1 MKWLWPGWLLCALTA
16 GLFVYMNAVQGSDF
30 SKLLGGLKT
39 PDAMCLTGYD
49 LSGARGLFD
58 RLVEDLSVAK
68 AESRS
73 SASELYVAIHASSDL
88 LFPPLM
94 ALSLAFLGFAALH
107 SRGAHSEMPRL
118 VRIGLGLVWALA
130 FVYLVS
136 DFIENA
142 VADAMFGPDALK
154 AGLNEQ
160 LVFVL
165 QVLTASKFLTLF
177 TAFGI
182 IAMLWVWRLKSRVQ
196 AASLPTK
203 Q

>member
-16 GLFVYMNAVQGSDF
+16 GLFVYMNAVEGPEF
-30 SKLLGGLKT
+30 SRFVGEMKT
-39 PDAMCLTGYD
+39 PDAMYLTGYD
-49 LSGARGLFD
+49 LPGARALFNK
-58 RLVEDLSVAK
+58 LVEDFAV
-68 AESRS
+68 ERVDGQR
-73 SASELYVAIHASSDL
+73 SASEFYVAIHASSDL
-88 LFPPLM
+88 LLPPLM

-107 SRGAHSEMPRL
+107 SRGPHSEMPRL
-118 VRIGLGLVWALA
+118 VRIGFGFVLALA
-130 FVYLVS
+130 FAYLMS

-142 VADAMFGPDALK
+142 VADAMFGPDALE

-160 LVFVL
+160 LVFIL

-182 IAMLWVWRLKSRVQ
+182 IAMLWVWRWKSKAQ

-203 Q
+203 